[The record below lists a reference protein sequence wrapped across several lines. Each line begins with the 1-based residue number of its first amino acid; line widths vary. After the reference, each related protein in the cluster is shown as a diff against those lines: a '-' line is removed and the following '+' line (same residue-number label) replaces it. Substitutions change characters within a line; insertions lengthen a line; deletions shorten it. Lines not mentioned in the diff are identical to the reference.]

1 MKHFKK
7 FNDFISNNVI
17 YHTVYE
23 NKDAFIIGNNLYYD
37 NQQFVLNYTPIYE
50 SVSKRFVM
58 LNENILSDIGSGIKN
73 VASKV
78 GNFVWDQIKL
88 PSSDIS
94 TFDGMIEWGHYITSM
109 SSLLSMIIGLTG
121 SVFTFGGSIAGSM
134 VVAKTI
140 DCVDISLYL
149 IEAGKYVTD
158 GNYMKA
164 ALPIVFAG
172 ISASLLFTTP
182 EGNSAVI
189 RYLQKGLVNI
199 GQKFKPKSLRE
210 GIEIVLEQPA
220 IKSKFKNGFKA
231 LISIIDDILDKMFPK
246 IYLLAKGCA
255 KIPVAI
261 GKKIGNF
268 FMKLVDMCRKAWS
281 KIKSL
286 FTNNSNKIINVYLK
300 DSKALNSI
308 FSVED
313 LVKISSSTS
322 SDKSRKLLID
332 VFENL
337 AKTKDI
343 SYLKG
348 VIPVEKLGM
357 FIKNAEKLSPELLGE
372 LPHIIEKSN
381 LAKHIGDYTTAEL
394 EILCKNKKL
403 LDIIDFAPDLDTMK
417 KYISWSKYINPD
429 SLDGLIK
436 LNKPELLDIFTSN
449 GGDYFETFTNKAF
462 KNLDN
467 ESKKIAFDAF
477 TKNLSKGIKTNYKK
491 VDLKTIDIND
501 FTKKVFE
508 NEGSIVFDGRV
519 FNKLEDF
526 NNYMKNDKVLGGLTK
541 TLDIFS
547 WQIISRGATPEKQNE
562 FEKGLCPPNDMN
574 TILVKEKATNTIEY
588 IKIKPASERTPEQ
601 STLIKEYLKYIIEAS
616 QILKNDNRFKQTVDS
631 MAVNYLDTPK
641 DKESYDLSNEAN
653 YVNCAKLFQG
663 YINQYSGQAEK
674 LSVDGAIGEKTLN
687 AAYKFFNEVTMKD
700 KDGKTIKTGT
710 ERANKT
716 KELLEKLK

>member
-1 MKHFKK
+1 MKHFKN
-7 FNDFISNNVI
+7 FNNFISDNSI

-23 NKDAFIIGNNLYYD
+23 GKDVFIMGNTLYYD
-37 NQQFVLNYTPIYE
+37 NQQLVLNYTPIYE
-50 SVSKRFVM
+50 SNTKHLF
-58 LNENILSDIGSGIKN
+58 ENTLTSSSSILSDIGDGIAN

-94 TFDGMIEWGHYITSM
+94 TFNGMIEWGHYLTSM
-109 SSLLSMIIGLTG
+109 SSLLSMVIGLAG
-121 SVFTFGGSIAGSM
+121 SVFTFGGSIAGGM

-140 DCVDISLYL
+140 DSIDISLYL
-149 IEAGKYVTD
+149 IEAGKYVMEGD
-158 GNYMKA
+158 YMKA

-189 RYLQKGLVNI
+189 RYLQKGLVNL
-199 GQKFKPKSLRE
+199 GKKFKPTSLRE

-220 IKSKFKNGFKA
+220 VKSKFKNGFNA

-268 FMKLVDMCRKAWS
+268 FIKLVDMCRKAWQ

-286 FTNNSNKIINVYLK
+286 FTGNSNKIINVYLK

-308 FSVED
+308 FSIED
-313 LVKISSSTS
+313 LSKIAASTT
-322 SDKSRKLLID
+322 SDKSRKILID
-332 VFENL
+332 TFENL

-348 VIPVEKLGM
+348 VIPIEKLGV
-357 FIKNAEKLSPELLGE
+357 FVKNAEKLSPELLSG
-372 LPHIIEKSN
+372 LPNIIEKSN
-381 LAKHIGDYTTAEL
+381 LAKHIGDFSSSEL

-403 LDIIDFAPDLDTMK
+403 LDIIDIAPDLDTMK
-417 KYISWSKYINPD
+417 QYISWSKNIGTE
-429 SLDGLIK
+429 SLDDLIK
-436 LNKPELLDIFTSN
+436 LNKPELLDLFTKN
-449 GGDYFETFTNKAF
+449 GGDYFETFSNNLF

-501 FTKKVFE
+501 FTEKVFA
-508 NEGSIVFDGRV
+508 NGGSIVFDGRE
-519 FNKLEDF
+519 FSKLVDF

-547 WQIISRGATPEKQNE
+547 WQIISRGFTPSEKEKE
-562 FEKGLCPPNDMN
+562 FEKGICPPNDLN
-574 TILVKEKATNTIEY
+574 TILVKEKVENNTIEY

-601 STLIKEYLKYIIEAS
+601 SKLIREYLGYIIEKS
-616 QILKNDNRFKQTVDS
+616 EILTKKERFDS
-631 MAVNYLDTPK
+631 TIKSNKDIIPQ
-641 DKESYDLSNEAN
+641 DKESYDLNNESN
-653 YVNCAKLFQG
+653 
-663 YINQYSGQAEK
+663 
-674 LSVDGAIGEKTLN
+674 
-687 AAYKFFNEVTMKD
+687 
-700 KDGKTIKTGT
+700 
-710 ERANKT
+710 
-716 KELLEKLK
+716 